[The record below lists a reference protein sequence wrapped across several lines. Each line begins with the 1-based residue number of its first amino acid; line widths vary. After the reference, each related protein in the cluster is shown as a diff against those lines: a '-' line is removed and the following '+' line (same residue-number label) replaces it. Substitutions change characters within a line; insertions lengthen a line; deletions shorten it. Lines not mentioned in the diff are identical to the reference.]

1 MDRDRLKDVHQTTLT
16 EGRLNEDL
24 VDWLKTKGPTW
35 LLFVLVAVVAY
46 LAVVR
51 YRQHQLNYR
60 DEAWQKLIEI
70 QVESNPQGFEDV
82 AQEYGDVDGIGMLA
96 RLEGA
101 ERLLRA
107 IQTRTPISEDATTS
121 MPGTMTAEQR
131 TAAIERAVKF
141 YDEMLALDNG
151 SIGHTMFGVTA
162 CNGRA
167 ALAEAQGDIDAARQ
181 WYEKAATRAGD
192 IYPQLAEQARHRI
205 ASLDTDLA
213 DVTFPATNVSEPTVA
228 LPPVQTDP
236 NLLQIINEGSDAEKT
251 G

>member
-1 MDRDRLKDVHQTTLT
+1 
-16 EGRLNEDL
+16 
-24 VDWLKTKGPTW
+24 
-35 LLFVLVAVVAY
+35 
-46 LAVVR
+46 
-51 YRQHQLNYR
+51 
-60 DEAWQKLIEI
+60 
-70 QVESNPQGFEDV
+70 
-82 AQEYGDVDGIGMLA
+82 
-96 RLEGA
+96 
-101 ERLLRA
+101 
-107 IQTRTPISEDATTS
+107 